1 MITPTCIIL
10 KKIHLTPSDRF
21 ASYIYFYN
29 HHLKKKQ
36 QHQNLI
42 FCKGFFLQ
50 TQINKQIVSL
60 HIQKIPKHFCLL
72 NDLINKP

>member
-21 ASYIYFYN
+21 ASYLF
-29 HHLKKKQ
+29 LQPSFKKK